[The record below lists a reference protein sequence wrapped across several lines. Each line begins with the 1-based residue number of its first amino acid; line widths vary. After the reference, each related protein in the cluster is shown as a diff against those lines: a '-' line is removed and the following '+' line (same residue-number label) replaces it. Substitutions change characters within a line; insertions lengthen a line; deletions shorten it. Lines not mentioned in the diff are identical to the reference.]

1 MGETP
6 VTPPHDLLRDRST
19 VVHLRLL
26 RRDARPCVPLCPPVS
41 PRAPLCPSVPSV
53 VKVLTSATCNPTS
66 AIYNHSCPQPPIPA
80 KLTTPPA
87 SSAPAASLPSPPKP
101 STVSEPTPSTPKP

>member
-19 VVHLRLL
+19 VVHLRLVA
-26 RRDARPCVPLCPPVS
+26 RRPPLCPPV
-41 PRAPLCPSVPSV
+41 PSVPSV

-80 KLTTPPA
+80 KLNTPPG
-87 SSAPAASLPSPPKP
+87 SSAPAASSPSPPKP
-101 STVSEPTPSTPKP
+101 STVSEPMPSTPKP

>member
-19 VVHLRLL
+19 VVGRYALPLR
-26 RRDARPCVPLCPPVS
+26 S
-41 PRAPLCPSVPSV
+41 PFVPLCPSVPSV
-53 VKVLTSATCNPTS
+53 VKVLTSATCNLTS

-80 KLTTPPA
+80 KLTTPPGSYAPEA
-87 SSAPAASLPSPPKP
+87 SSPSPPKP